1 MKNAT
6 GGRDTHVTDTDR
18 KKGGE
23 HSQSVQKPQQN
34 GRDSNLT
41 DADRRKAAENSHKK

>member
-1 MKNAT
+1 MKNTA

-18 KKGGE
+18 KKGSE
-23 HSQSVQKPQQN
+23 HSHGVQKPQQG

-41 DADRRKAAENSHKK
+41 DADRRKAAENPHKK